1 MRFPSQ
7 NNKNKGRIMAK
18 EIEEDLIIRD
28 PQKAA
33 EIAEALKQPRDK
45 TIKPSE
51 PPSLPKDANEIWFP
65 HGKGKRKT
73 EAEDG
78 KI

>member
-1 MRFPSQ
+1 
-7 NNKNKGRIMAK
+7 MAK
-18 EIEEDLIIRD
+18 EIEGDLIIRD

-51 PPSLPKDANEIWFP
+51 PPQLPEDANEIWFP
-65 HGKGKRKT
+65 HGKGKRKM
-73 EAEDG
+73 EVRDG

>member
-1 MRFPSQ
+1 
-7 NNKNKGRIMAK
+7 MAK
-18 EIEEDLIIRD
+18 EIEGDLIIRD

-51 PPSLPKDANEIWFP
+51 PP

-73 EAEDG
+73 EAGDG